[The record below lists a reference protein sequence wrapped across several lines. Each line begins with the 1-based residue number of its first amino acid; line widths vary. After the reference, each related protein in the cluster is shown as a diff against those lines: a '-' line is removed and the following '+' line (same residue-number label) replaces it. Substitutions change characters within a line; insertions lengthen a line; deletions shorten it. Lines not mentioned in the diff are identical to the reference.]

1 MSLLLSFLYQKRV
14 SKGVL
19 EEFRGKLTGLK
30 DEGERNTLRVVR
42 REDLWREGVGDVRTL
57 SAWALYQGLKKEG
70 KI

>member
-57 SAWALYQGLKKEG
+57 NAWALYQGLKKEG